1 MKTKL
6 LILVLC
12 ILFFTQSKAQ
22 SFTNHLPGIASITP
36 YHLEVGYNVTTELIF
51 PARLVPSADRGSRDI
66 IILQEKPIDNILK
79 VKAAKKDFL
88 PTNLHAYTTDGK
100 VYVFRVTYKEYP
112 VHTTYDLSKVQHE
125 NDSSAY
131 AIAIVNSGIA
141 DPNLLKDLASNAKN
155 EKAFFSR
162 KNKRFEMKLQLRTI
176 HVAKGNLLFGFKL
189 INRSNLDFDVEFMR
203 MYIRD
208 RKQIKRSSIQEIEL
222 LPVYKDNIK
231 KVAGTG
237 KKRFIIIVPKFTI
250 PDKKEFLVEVFE
262 KDGGRHIS
270 LKIKNKHL
278 LRAKAFE

>member
-6 LILVLC
+6 LILILC
-12 ILFFTQSKAQ
+12 ILFFAQ
-22 SFTNHLPGIASITP
+22 SQAQSLTNHLPGIASITP

-100 VYVFRVTYKEYP
+100 VYVFRITYKEYP
-112 VHTTYDLSKVQHE
+112 VHTTYDLSKIQYE
-125 NDSSAY
+125 IDSLAY
-131 AIAIVNSGIA
+131 AIVNSSIA

-155 EKAFFSR
+155 EKVFFSR
-162 KNKRFEMKLQLRTI
+162 KSKKYEMKLQLRTI
-176 HVAKGNLLFGFKL
+176 HVAKDNLLFGFKIL
-189 INRSNLDFDVEFMR
+189 NRSNLDFDVDFMR

-237 KKRFIIIVPKFTI
+237 KKRFVIIVPKFTI